1 MSNLTLGEKEH
12 WRDRI
17 AKRIDHRIETIV
29 AKEDPTLLQRV
40 EKDARD
46 RAYKS
51 LGIDAQRQELDAIQK
66 QKEEMDKRERRLQ
79 AEQRATVNGTRPEDE
94 VDNSS
99 YYHNDVVENAVT
111 DRANALEAD
120 ILAESALGRRVLS
133 LREEKDS
140 LLDTVW
146 LATSSS
152 QIKELWEQVNTL
164 LEIKPTAL
172 EEKALKIQPPKE
184 E

>member
-1 MSNLTLGEKEH
+1 MAGITVSEKNH

-17 AKRIDHRIETIV
+17 AKRIDHRVETLV

-51 LGIDAQRQELDAIQK
+51 LGIDTQQREMEAIQK
-66 QKEEMDKRERRLQ
+66 QKEELEKREQRLL
-79 AEQRATVNGTRPEDE
+79 AEQKAIIQGTKPEDE
-94 VDNSS
+94 LDNGPYCRS
-99 YYHNDVVENAVT
+99 NVVEDAV
-111 DRANALEAD
+111 DSRAKALEAD
-120 ILAESALGRRVLS
+120 ILAESDLGRRVLS
-133 LREEKDS
+133 LREEKEN

-146 LATSSS
+146 LATSST
-152 QIKELWEQVNTL
+152 QIRQLWEQVNSL
-164 LEIKPTAL
+164 LEITPSVL
-172 EEKALKIQPPKE
+172 EDKALKISPPLE